1 MSGKKKHAGKSLS
14 KAAVRTLG
22 RRTFQAGRTQNLL
35 ISMAVVIVT
44 ILITAACSVF
54 YNIQRF
60 GQMQEL
66 KETGAMMDVVL
77 SGPDE
82 QQMAVL
88 SESGLIQQP
97 LFVSHK
103 VGRLVGNPGQ
113 SGLSLYL
120 YAEENWDTWSRPLFT
135 DVQGNYPVKE
145 NEVMMSAWLLKRLGI
160 EPVIGSEIPLSV
172 TWEDRDVAEEET
184 FVLSGYYTDTS
195 YIDTASRQKVLVSKE
210 ALKSHNG
217 QAEFVGF
224 SFTAGQFQKK
234 LAEVRKELQVS
245 GQQNFKVL
253 GGQGSSHIL
262 K

>member
-1 MSGKKKHAGKSLS
+1 MSGKKRKHTGKRLS
-14 KAAVRTLG
+14 RAAVRTLG
-22 RRTFQAGRTQNLL
+22 RRSFRAGRTQNLL

-77 SGPDE
+77 SGPNE

-120 YAEENWDTWSRPLFT
+120 YAEENWDTWSRSLFT

-145 NEVMMSAWLLKRLGI
+145 NEVMMSAWLLKRLGKK
-160 EPVIGSEIPLSV
+160 PVIGSKISCCRYNGK
-172 TWEDRDVAEEET
+172 TGMWRRKKT
-184 FVLSGYYTDTS
+184 FVLSGYIRILLILIQPS
-195 YIDTASRQKVLVSKE
+195 GRGRFLC
-210 ALKSHNG
+210 LK
-217 QAEFVGF
+217 
-224 SFTAGQFQKK
+224 
-234 LAEVRKELQVS
+234 RR
-245 GQQNFKVL
+245 FKS
-253 GGQGSSHIL
+253 Q
-262 K
+262 

>member
-1 MSGKKKHAGKSLS
+1 MSEKKKYTGKKLS

-66 KETGAMMDVVL
+66 KEAGAMTDVVL

-103 VGRLVGNPGQ
+103 VGRLVGESRAVRVKPLPVRRRKLGYLEPPAFYGCPG
-113 SGLSLYL
+113 
-120 YAEENWDTWSRPLFT
+120 E
-135 DVQGNYPVKE
+135 
-145 NEVMMSAWLLKRLGI
+145 
-160 EPVIGSEIPLSV
+160 
-172 TWEDRDVAEEET
+172 
-184 FVLSGYYTDTS
+184 LSG
-195 YIDTASRQKVLVSKE
+195 E
-210 ALKSHNG
+210 G
-217 QAEFVGF
+217 E
-224 SFTAGQFQKK
+224 
-234 LAEVRKELQVS
+234 
-245 GQQNFKVL
+245 
-253 GGQGSSHIL
+253 
-262 K
+262 